1 MGKDWAKVRYTGKQ
15 IKDSK
20 STADA
25 ADKAEDAERG
35 AAAIS
40 KEAVPQVI
48 QGKGQAD
55 AVWTKYKHDHPGT
68 QDSAPKDTDTSPE
81 DGIKQSKESVGEE
94 EKVSEEMGDQY
105 DKKVAKS
112 LKESDVDSGVV
123 ENSLEEVSTPEGG
136 ETDVHDTAHPNKDAV
151 QVDHKILDDLE
162 KEVDKATGKKK
173 DWAKVR
179 YTGKQIKDSKS
190 TADAADKAEDAERGA
205 AAISKEAVPQVIQGK
220 GQADAVW
227 TKYKHDHPGTKDSA
241 PKDTDTSPEDGIK
254 QSKESVAQEEKTSEE
269 MDEQYH
275 KKVAKTLKNSNVD
288 ADVVEHAEPAPGPA
302 PSPEEAE
309 VAK

>member
-20 STADA
+20 ASADA
-25 ADKAEDAERG
+25 AEKAEDAERG

-105 DKKVAKS
+105 NKKVAKS
-112 LKESDVDSGVV
+112 LKETDVDSGVV

-151 QVDHKILDDLE
+151 QVAHKILDDLE

-227 TKYKHDHPGTKDSA
+227 TKYKHDHPGTQDSA
-241 PKDTDTSPEDGIK
+241 PKDADTSPEDAIK
-254 QSKESVAQEEKTSEE
+254 QSKESGGEEEKTSEE
-269 MDEQYH
+269 MGDQYN
-275 KKVAKTLKNSNVD
+275 KKVVKSLKE
-288 ADVVEHAEPAPGPA
+288 ADVDSEEIPSA
-302 PSPEEAE
+302 PSPPSTAEAS
-309 VAK
+309 